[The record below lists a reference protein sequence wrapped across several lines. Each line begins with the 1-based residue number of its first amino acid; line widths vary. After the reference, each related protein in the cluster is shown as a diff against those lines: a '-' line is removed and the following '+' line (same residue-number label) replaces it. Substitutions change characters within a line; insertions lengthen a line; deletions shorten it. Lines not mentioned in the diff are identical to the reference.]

1 MNAIDYRIIPI
12 EELHMNE
19 GETARRLHTAKGF
32 DMEIIGECLEELKKV
47 AVCKFSAVRNRVEY
61 LDNEW
66 LDIGFGEFTSATLM
80 KNLQGC
86 KEVFIFA
93 VTLGHGVD
101 RLLNGLSR
109 ISPAKYFITDALA
122 SSLAEAAAD
131 KTDELLRKDILC
143 RPRFS
148 PGFGDLKLDVQP
160 KILEIVNGQRLL
172 GITTNKSYMMSPGKS
187 VTAIMGIKGFD
198 LI

>member
-1 MNAIDYRIIPI
+1 MNAIDYRTIPI
-12 EELHMNE
+12 DELHMNE
-19 GETARRLHTAKGF
+19 SETARRLHTAKGF
-32 DMEIIGECLEELKKV
+32 DMEIIDECFEELKKV
-47 AVCKFSAVRNRVEY
+47 AACKFSAVRNKVEY
-61 LDNEW
+61 LDDER
-66 LDIGFGEFTSATLM
+66 LDIGFGEFKSATLI

-131 KTDELLRKDILC
+131 KVDKLLRKDILC
-143 RPRFS
+143 RPIIQQAKR
-148 PGFGDLKLDVQP
+148 
-160 KILEIVNGQRLL
+160 
-172 GITTNKSYMMSPGKS
+172 
-187 VTAIMGIKGFD
+187 
-198 LI
+198 

>member
-1 MNAIDYRIIPI
+1 MNAIDYRTIPI
-12 EELHMNE
+12 GEIVMNE
-19 GETARRLHTAKGF
+19 GETARRLHTSKGF
-32 DMEIIGECLEELKKV
+32 DMAIIGECLNELKRV
-47 AVCKFSAVRNRVEY
+47 AVCKFSSVRCKVEY
-61 LDNEW
+61 LGDGC
-66 LDIGFGEFTSATLM
+66 LDIGFGEFKSATLI

-131 KTDELLRKDILC
+131 KVDELLRNDIEC

-148 PGFGDLKLDVQP
+148 AGFGDLNLEVQP

-172 GITTNKSYMMSPGKS
+172 GITTNKSHMMSPGKS

-198 LI
+198 